1 MEDLLAV
8 LEAKETF
15 AREVNARAR
24 GFDVPDVEP
33 IQRAI
38 RDVFGAG
45 SQIGF
50 GSKQII
56 TGGAEPYLA
65 MASLLVLA
73 DRGPAAT
80 VDWLKKVHSISA
92 AGEATVR
99 LVVEVVG
106 ADAPEPIRF
115 SNGVVVS
122 RLDGL
127 PPTPNVRALADSYG
141 FSSSRMFFHRHRPMV
156 AFYDQIFKASPGAV
170 PDEPPQSPIDKALLG
185 LSASGEI
192 FPNPGYSWH
201 DFADLDLEAAVVGRM
216 WGGDQAGLP
225 PVAKITKE
233 AVAYAEKFIELKDD
247 LARRSEIAALRL
259 RSARSRRDH
268 SQRAIDI
275 AIALEALLLPK
286 ESSSELSHR
295 MKTRASMLLGSTYE
309 ERKDVFKII
318 GGFYSIRSGVVHGAV
333 VRPTSKDKE
342 AIGQAQVLAEKL
354 LRLEIDMGRTPD
366 FASIDIGG
374 PP

>member
-1 MEDLLAV
+1 MDLLAA
-8 LEAKETF
+8 LKEKENFAKELK
-15 AREVNARAR
+15 AGAH
-24 GFDVPDVEP
+24 GFDVSDVVA
-33 IQRAI
+33 IQKAI

-45 SQIGF
+45 RQFGF
-50 GSKQII
+50 GSKQIL

-80 VDWLKKVHSISA
+80 VEWLNKVHSITA

-99 LVVEVVG
+99 VVVEVVG
-106 ADAPEPIRF
+106 AEIPEPIGF

-122 RLDGL
+122 RLDAL

-141 FSSSRMFFHRHRPMV
+141 FSSQRMFFHRHRPMV
-156 AFYDQIFKASPGAV
+156 AFYDQNFKASPGAV
-170 PDEPPQSPIDKALLG
+170 ADEPPQSPIDKVLLG

-201 DFADLDLEAAVVGRM
+201 DFTDLDLEAAVFGRM

-233 AVAYAEKFIELKDD
+233 AVAYAEKFLGLKDD
-247 LARRSEIAALRL
+247 LARRCEIAALRL
-259 RSARSRRDH
+259 RSARSRSDH

-275 AIALEALLLPK
+275 AIAMEALLLPK
-286 ESSSELSHR
+286 ESGSELSHR
-295 MKTRASMLLGSTYE
+295 LKARASMLLGSTYE
-309 ERKDVFKII
+309 ERRDVFKII
-318 GGFYSIRSGVVHGAV
+318 GTFYTIRSSVVHGAV
-333 VRPTSKDKE
+333 ARPSPKDID
-342 AIGQAQVLAEKL
+342 AIGKAQALSEKL

-366 FASIDIGG
+366 FAAIDIGG